1 MGRKEARARVQRDM
15 VMPTTGPGLQAFR
28 FDDPRQERIHQ
39 RLQLIGPEPAVCY
52 RDACRLVAASPSLEM
67 RGHLVVHLLRTIERA
82 LHQAFE
88 PVSGHRERLMT
99 PGGSEERSRTD
110 DILGI
115 LHSLDIPVTAPMAQ
129 EWLRLALAHP
139 GQEDSACHECWHQ
152 MQAILDAILERF
164 ETRYADTFH
173 LLDELLAKASPSE
186 DDAASLQE
194 CVSDRF
200 ITHGYFF
207 DRLVS
212 PAWLVLLREKGFFA
226 HPLGPELTYLA
237 RMATSEVISVRETV
251 AEIVVQT
258 AGTAPVGV
266 VGTLADVVLALPA
279 RMAALW
285 VQQHIRW
292 IEQQQRLP
300 QSLPAKLGSL
310 ITHLSQGGEADIALA
325 LMQVLLALFPSSS
338 TPVASDEQ
346 PIYRAIPEPRAR
358 IDLWNYAQVLRDH
371 VPDLVS
377 VARADTLLLL
387 CDLLQAA
394 VRLSR
399 FQEEPEGPE
408 DYSYLWRPAIEEH
421 PQNRRLGLREL
432 LVSAVRDAAEHIAM
446 GNPAHVPAL
455 VQQFESRSWHIFHR
469 LSLHLL
475 RRVPQE
481 ATDVIAARLTDR
493 TYFDLPGLRHEYA
506 LLAGERFPHLSPN
519 EQATILDW
527 IAVGPSCQV
536 STSAS
541 TPNAREARL
550 GKIWRLNRLAPI
562 RDALPPEWRQQYETW
577 VREVGEPEHPE
588 FVAYYA
594 GS

>member
-1 MGRKEARARVQRDM
+1 
-15 VMPTTGPGLQAFR
+15 MPTTGPGLQAFR
-28 FDDPRQERIHQ
+28 FDDPCQERIHR
-39 RLQLIGPEPAVCY
+39 RLQLIGPAPAACY
-52 RDACRLVAASPSLEM
+52 RDACRLMAASPALETQ
-67 RGHLVVHLLRTIERA
+67 GHLVVHLLRTLERA
-82 LHQAFE
+82 LHEAFE
-88 PVSGHRERLMT
+88 PMSEHRQRLMT
-99 PGGSEERSRTD
+99 PAESGERPRTD

-115 LHSLDIPVTAPMAQ
+115 LHGLDIPVTAPVAQ

-139 GQEDSACHECWHQ
+139 GPEDGACHECWHQ

-164 ETRYADTFH
+164 ETRYADTLH

-194 CVSDRF
+194 FVTDRC

-207 DRLVS
+207 NRLVS

-237 RMATSEVISVRETV
+237 RMATSEAISVRETV
-251 AEIVVQT
+251 AEIIVQV

-266 VGTLADVVLALPA
+266 VGTLADVALALPP
-279 RMAALW
+279 RMAARW

-300 QSLPAKLGSL
+300 HSLPAKLGNL
-310 ITHLSQGGEADIALA
+310 ITHLSRGGEADMALA
-325 LMQVLLALFPSSS
+325 LMQVLLALFPSSL
-338 TPVASDEQ
+338 TPVVADEQ
-346 PIYRAIPEPRAR
+346 PIYRAFPEPRAR
-358 IDLWNYAQVLRDH
+358 FDLWSYAQVLRDH

-377 VARADTLLLL
+377 VARADTLLLV

-394 VRLSR
+394 IRLSR
-399 FQEEPEGPE
+399 PQEEPEGPE
-408 DYSYLWRPAIEEH
+408 DHSYLWRPAVEEH

-432 LVSAVRDAAEHIAM
+432 LVSAVRDAAEHIAT

-455 VQQFESRSWHIFHR
+455 VQQFESRSWRIFHR

-481 ATDVIAARLTDR
+481 AMDLIAARLTDR
-493 TYFDLPGLRHEYA
+493 THFDLPDLRHEYA
-506 LLAGERFPHLSPN
+506 LLAGEHFPHLSPK

-527 IAVGPSCQV
+527 IAAGPSCQA
-536 STSAS
+536 SAGAS

-550 GKIWRLNRLAPI
+550 GKIWRLNRL
-562 RDALPPEWRQQYETW
+562 
-577 VREVGEPEHPE
+577 
-588 FVAYYA
+588 
-594 GS
+594 